1 MSTFRFG
8 EIKVEVHRMGPDPL
22 HPHSDFY
29 SVKVSHDDTW
39 MESMLEM
46 PKANRTAGSDFEIA
60 SNVVSNLYV
69 IASEPEAWAGQMQ
82 SIGRMS
88 QEEIDATISVA
99 NNLRPYLNEAIRSTR
114 GKFDLYS
121 EHFEAGV
128 GPYDPS
134 MGIARKLELPEHIGN
149 KEEIAQFFAYLYL
162 VDRSSLH
169 PDEDFKT
176 FVDREGRPAYT
187 PEQAEI
193 RNILMLEAI
202 QAAEAEDLDIYEL
215 ALWVGAVTGANF
227 DPENEESAPKWI
239 KALSKEWV

>member
-1 MSTFRFG
+1 VSTFRFG

-29 SVKVSHDDTW
+29 AVKVSHDDTW
-39 MESMLEM
+39 MESMLEK

-60 SNVVSNLYV
+60 SEFLSNFYI
-69 IASEPEAWAGQMQ
+69 IASEPGAWAQQMQ
-82 SIGRMS
+82 EVGRAS
-88 QEEIDATISVA
+88 QEEIDATIAVA

-114 GKFDLYS
+114 GKFDLFS

-162 VDRSSLH
+162 VDRSSFH
-169 PDEDFKT
+169 PDEDFTT

-187 PEQAEI
+187 PEQAER
-193 RNILMLEAI
+193 RNALMLEAI
-202 QAAEAEDLDIYEL
+202 QAADAEGLDIYEL
-215 ALWVGAVTGANF
+215 ALWVGAVTGAND
-227 DPENEESAPKWI
+227 DPDNEDSAPKWI
-239 KALSKEWV
+239 KVLSKEWV